1 MLLTARMTSERE
13 LEGGEPRGYHEW
25 TVGDRLRAA
34 RESVTSDR
42 KKFAEMIA
50 ISPDTLRAYERGETK
65 PKPYIL
71 AAWCLATGFDKDWI
85 LTGEK
90 PNDDPNDGAAPANVT
105 LRERRGFP
113 RGNPRLLKVAA

>member
-1 MLLTARMTSERE
+1 MTSERE
-13 LEGGEPRGYHEW
+13 LEGEKPRGYHEW

-34 RESVTSDR
+34 RESITGDR

-50 ISPDTLRAYERGETK
+50 ISPDTIRAYERGESR
-65 PKPYIL
+65 PKAYIV

-90 PNDDPNDGAAPANVT
+90 PSDDPNDGGVPGNVT
-105 LRERRGFP
+105 LRERRLFP
-113 RGNPRLLKVAA
+113 RDNPRSLKVAA